1 VLEKTAY
8 YMLESKS
15 IKANNVGIYI
25 NRIGSM
31 ISVHFATPVVD
42 LKLPQM
48 ETMKRLKI
56 LSWIIARRIY
66 IAPSAYETWFITDAY
81 LRIWFDSDH

>member
-1 VLEKTAY
+1 MMPYFDSAEKTAC
-8 YMLESKS
+8 YMLNRKS
-15 IKANNVGIYI
+15 IKANNIVFTI

-48 ETMKRLKI
+48 ETMKRLKNSFMDYCKKNLYCAI
-56 LSWIIARRIY
+56 SL
-66 IAPSAYETWFITDAY
+66 
-81 LRIWFDSDH
+81 